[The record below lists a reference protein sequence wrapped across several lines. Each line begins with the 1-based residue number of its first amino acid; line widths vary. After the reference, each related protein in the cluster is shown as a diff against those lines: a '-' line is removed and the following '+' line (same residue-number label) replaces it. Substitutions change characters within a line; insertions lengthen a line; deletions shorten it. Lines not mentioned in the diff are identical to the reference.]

1 MVVSAYGDSL
11 PAGIQYNIVIRTTNP
26 TAQTHR
32 TTSAINVV
40 TNINSIDVNNLNW
53 QVKAYTAGQ
62 EGTIFTTNGGL
73 FGYSSSPDNKA
84 YAFEPTIVGAIKSDL
99 IFPANSNF
107 YLEMNMSLGIAG
119 TNVPFDVNDFY
130 GYLGIVNNSLP
141 IALGDNSFLR
151 TIISNFRSGGYN
163 SVMVYNNIITN
174 PTKLELGASTLNA
187 NIIIMRTGNI
197 YSQFLTVG
205 STMIVQSVSS
215 TTEAVALSLAISNGT
230 TKKNINASIVQ
241 AFTF

>member
-1 MVVSAYGDSL
+1 MYGDSL

-26 TAQTHR
+26 TSQTHR
-32 TTSAINVV
+32 TTSSINVV

-84 YAFEPTIVGAIKSDL
+84 YAFEPTIVGAIKSDIL
-99 IFPANSNF
+99 FPANTNF

-197 YSQFLTVG
+197 YTQFLTVG
-205 STMIVQSVSS
+205 STMIVQTVSS

-230 TKKNINASIVQ
+230 TKRILTAQ
-241 AFTF
+241 